1 MGTHFGHRDTIRE
14 IDVTIAVRT
23 MARGIISREQG
34 QNGLT
39 QEQAAKSVARRIREA
54 PGTIMRLIKGR
65 AKRIDTAVRD
75 KLTAYAIRQIE
86 AHMDRLNHE
95 MALAR
100 ACGPDPREA
109 HLDRVQA
116 LLDEAEALMREPRS

>member
-1 MGTHFGHRDTIRE
+1 MRPIEGRFEPKE

-65 AKRIDTAVRD
+65 AKRIDAVVRD
-75 KLTAYAIRQIE
+75 KLTAYAIGQLE
-86 AHMDRLNHE
+86 AHRQRIDHE
-95 MALAR
+95 LAMAR

-109 HLDRVQA
+109 HLAQVEA
-116 LLDEAEALMREPRS
+116 LLAEAERLMKAPTP

>member
-1 MGTHFGHRDTIRE
+1 MGVPKFGQIDTRE

-23 MARGIISREQG
+23 MARGIIEREQG
-34 QNGLT
+34 ASGLT

-65 AKRIDTAVRD
+65 AKRIDAAVRD
-75 KLTAYAIRQIE
+75 KLTAYAIGQLE
-86 AHMDRLNHE
+86 AHRQRIDHE
-95 MALAR
+95 LALAR

-109 HLDRVQA
+109 HLDRVAA
-116 LLDEAEALMREPRS
+116 LLAEAEALMKEAG